1 MAGAFNLG
9 HNRRTLS
16 SDSGIQFFSDSS
28 LSVISGAT
36 SPTTNLSSFS
46 PTPQLI
52 GPVKHNGQLQIP
64 DPKSSATLLEGI
76 LQNLSIPE
84 DSSRPSEI
92 VNRHS
97 CHCDD
102 GVTATSYCSYCNDY
116 LCAKCVSAHNRVKLT
131 RDHPIKSIK
140 NPDIDTSSD
149 FSNYLTFN
157 TISSQQTC
165 NEHNGG
171 ILQLYCELCATAICN
186 KCAILNH
193 SGHNIQYLQ
202 QVMEGS
208 KTALLSLISQSRAKT
223 DLYEKLSKDV
233 LATIKNLEMQ
243 TGAICVDIKT
253 VFHNLMSLLGQ
264 REQELINNVHKVQQV
279 KFHALNRQYEEINE
293 RSTKLVKLTDEIKN
307 NFEFSNDIDIL
318 KAKNTLMRELVVTEQ
333 QLSKI
338 TSPYEDESVAFLPP
352 DPNIKTTL
360 GKLGKI
366 SCEASA
372 TFSAISKS
380 SFKGAVCNQM
390 AYLTVAINNHLR
402 EPCNSTN
409 LLHFN
414 VTDPNGNSVH
424 HEVIENNNGT
434 CSLKFC
440 PAQEGIHK
448 ISCSIRG
455 KDILESPLNIPVQTA
470 RPHISSGSSPRFS
483 FGGTGEK
490 DGQLCRPWGIA
501 CDPAG
506 NFIVADRSNN
516 RIQIFSSKGEYIRKF
531 GASGSYPGQFN
542 RPAGLSVDVHNRIVI
557 ADKDNHR
564 IQLFTLE
571 GEFLFSFGERGSKSG
586 QFYYPWDIATNSNGV
601 IAVTDTRNHRIQIFN
616 PYGKFIGKYGFEGVL
631 WKHFDSPRGIA
642 FTNGDASLIV
652 TDFNNHRLVI
662 VQSDL
667 QSARFLGSEGSQ
679 PSQFLRPQ
687 GVAID
692 DRGNYVVADSRN
704 NRLQIFS
711 PTGTIIAILGG
722 VLGSGSEEM
731 DRPSGIAVAP
741 DGGIAVVDFGNNR
754 ILVY

>member
-9 HNRRTLS
+9 QSRRTLS

-28 LSVISGAT
+28 LTTISGAT
-36 SPTTNLSSFS
+36 SPTTVLSSFS
-46 PTPQLI
+46 PIPQTI
-52 GPVKHNGQLQIP
+52 GPIKHNGQHDIP

-84 DSSRPSEI
+84 DTETQDFVKR
-92 VNRHS
+92 RS

-102 GVTATSYCSYCNDY
+102 GVIATSYCSYCKDY

-131 RDHPIKSIK
+131 RDHPIESIQ
-140 NPDIDTSSD
+140 NLESIASSE
-149 FSNYLTFN
+149 FPNYLNFT
-157 TISSQQTC
+157 TRSSQQTC
-165 NEHNGG
+165 NEHSGG

-202 QVMEGS
+202 QVIGSS

-223 DLYEKLSKDV
+223 DSYQKLSKDV

-243 TGAICVDIKT
+243 TGAICVEIKN
-253 VFHNLMSLLGQ
+253 VFHNLMSMLEQ
-264 REQELINNVHKVQQV
+264 REQELINNVQKVQQV
-279 KFHALNRQYEEINE
+279 KFQALNRQYDEINE
-293 RSTKLVKLTDEIKN
+293 RSMKLEKLTDEIKN
-307 NFEFSNDIDIL
+307 NFEFSTDVDIL
-318 KAKNTLMRELVVTEQ
+318 KAKNILMRELVVTEQ
-333 QLSKI
+333 QLSQI

-372 TFSAISKS
+372 TFSAISKT

-390 AYLTVAINNHLR
+390 AYLTITINNHLR
-402 EPCNSTN
+402 EPCNNTN
-409 LLHFN
+409 LFLIN
-414 VTDPNGNSVH
+414 ISDSNGNPVQ
-424 HEVIENNNGT
+424 HELIENNNGT
-434 CSLKFC
+434 CSIKFC
-440 PAQEGIHK
+440 PIQEGIHK

-455 KDILESPLNIPVQTA
+455 KDIADSPLNILVQA
-470 RPHISSGSSPRFS
+470 AKPHISNGSLPRFS
-483 FGGTGEK
+483 FGGAGEI
-490 DGQLCRPWGIA
+490 DGQLCRPWGIT

-516 RIQIFSSKGEYIRKF
+516 RIQVFSPKGAYIRKF
-531 GASGSYPGQFN
+531 GTSGSYPGQFN
-542 RPAGLSVDVHNRIVI
+542 RPAGLSIDIHNRIVV

-564 IQLFTLE
+564 IQVFSLE
-571 GEFLFSFGERGSKSG
+571 GEFLFLFGERGSKSG
-586 QFYYPWDIATNSNGV
+586 QFYYPWDIATNSTGL

-616 PYGKFIGKYGFEGVL
+616 PYGKFIGKYGFEGIL
-631 WKHFDSPRGIA
+631 WKHFDSPRGISFA
-642 FTNGDASLIV
+642 NGDANLVV

-667 QSARFLGSEGSQ
+667 QSARFLGSEGTQ

-687 GVAID
+687 GVAVD

-722 VLGSGSEEM
+722 ILGSGPEEM
-731 DRPSGIAVAP
+731 DRPSGIAITP

-754 ILVY
+754 VLVY